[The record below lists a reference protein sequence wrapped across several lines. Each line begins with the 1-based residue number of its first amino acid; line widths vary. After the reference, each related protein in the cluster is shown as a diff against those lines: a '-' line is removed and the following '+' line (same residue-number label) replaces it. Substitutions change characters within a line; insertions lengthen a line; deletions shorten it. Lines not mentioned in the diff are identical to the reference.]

1 MSINNT
7 QYLFT
12 FRYKPETELNILN
25 NFIKTRKMK
34 WKRRVVHINGD
45 VISQF
50 VYNGDFIYDQEIEDS
65 EFKKIKNSGVYIDL
79 IEKDNGRIILPVFLQ
94 NQKN

>member
-12 FRYKPETELNILN
+12 FRYKPETELNVLN
-25 NFIKTRKMK
+25 NFIKERKMK

-50 VYNGDFIYDQEIEDS
+50 VYNGDFIYNQEIEDF

-79 IEKDNGRIILPVFLQ
+79 IEKDNGRIITPVFLQ
-94 NQKN
+94 NKPK

>member
-1 MSINNT
+1 MSINNM
-7 QYLFT
+7 QYIFT

-25 NFIKTRKMK
+25 NFIKLRKMK
-34 WKRRVVHINGD
+34 WKRRIVHVNGD

-50 VYNGDFIYDQEIEDS
+50 MYSGDFIYDQDIEDT

-79 IEKDNGRIILPVFLQ
+79 IEQDNGRIITPVFLQ
-94 NQKN
+94 NKPK